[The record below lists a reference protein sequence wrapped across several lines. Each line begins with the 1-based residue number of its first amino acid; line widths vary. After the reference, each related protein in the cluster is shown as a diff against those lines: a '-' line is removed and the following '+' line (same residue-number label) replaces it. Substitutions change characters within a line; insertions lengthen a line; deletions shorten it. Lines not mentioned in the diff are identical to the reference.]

1 MQENEYSIIN
11 RYGDNFTSKT
21 YITNPAIGREEELKK
36 LILVLLTP
44 DKSAILTGK
53 PGIGKPG
60 IGKTAIVEGLAY
72 KIQKDEVPDALK
84 GYEIVKIDTQALVG
98 TVKDTGDT
106 RVQALIDEIKTKEKF
121 ILFVDEIHTLINSN
135 SDNALDFAN
144 MFKTGLGRGD
154 IKVIGATTSN
164 EYERYILKDKAFVRR
179 FTKIEVEEPDR
190 EMTIKILMGTLPKIE
205 KNMNAKLAYTSFI
218 QEKIMAFIVDITKEF
233 NRVYE
238 TEGRYPDI
246 ALTLLTQAFSEAVF
260 DNKQIVT
267 IEHIEKAIKNS
278 TAIYPDVIN
287 KGIVSLR
294 EEFKDL
300 FKQEED
306 LRKDFFKNE

>member
-44 DKSAILTGK
+44 DKSAILT
-53 PGIGKPG
+53 GKPG

-190 EMTIKILMGTLPKIE
+190 EMTIKILIGTLPKIE

-306 LRKDFFKNE
+306 LRKDFLRNE

>member
-53 PGIGKPG
+53 PGIGK
-60 IGKTAIVEGLAY
+60 TAIVEGLAY
-72 KIQKDEVPDALK
+72 KIQKEEVPDALK

-300 FKQEED
+300 FKQEEN
-306 LRKDFFKNE
+306 LRKDFLRNE

>member
-21 YITNPAIGREEELKK
+21 YITNPAIGRKEELKK

-44 DKSAILTGK
+44 DKSAILT
-53 PGIGKPG
+53 GKPG

-306 LRKDFFKNE
+306 LRKDFLRNE

>member
-44 DKSAILTGK
+44 DKSAILT
-53 PGIGKPG
+53 GKPG

-121 ILFVDEIHTLINSN
+121 ILFVDEIHTLINST

>member
-44 DKSAILTGK
+44 DKSSILT
-53 PGIGKPG
+53 GKPG

-106 RVQALIDEIKTKEKF
+106 RVQTLIDEIKTKEKF

-154 IKVIGATTSN
+154 IKVIGATTSY

-190 EMTIKILMGTLPKIE
+190 EMTIKILMCTLPKIE

-306 LRKDFFKNE
+306 LRKDFLRNE

>member
-53 PGIGKPG
+53 PGIGK
-60 IGKTAIVEGLAY
+60 TAIVEGLAY
-72 KIQKDEVPDALK
+72 KIQKEEVPDALK

-164 EYERYILKDKAFVRR
+164 EYDRYILKDKAFVRR

-306 LRKDFFKNE
+306 LRKDFLRNE

>member
-53 PGIGKPG
+53 PGIGK
-60 IGKTAIVEGLAY
+60 TAIVEGLAY
-72 KIQKDEVPDALK
+72 KIQKEEVPDALK

-190 EMTIKILMGTLPKIE
+190 KMTIKILMGTLPKIE

-306 LRKDFFKNE
+306 LRKDFLRNE

>member
-53 PGIGKPG
+53 PGIGK
-60 IGKTAIVEGLAY
+60 TAIVEGLAY
-72 KIQKDEVPDALK
+72 KIQKEEVPDALK
-84 GYEIVKIDTQALVG
+84 GYEIVKIDTQSLVG

-306 LRKDFFKNE
+306 LRKDFLRNE

>member
-44 DKSAILTGK
+44 DKSAILT
-53 PGIGKPG
+53 GKPG

-246 ALTLLTQAFSEAVF
+246 ALTLLTQAFSEAIF

-306 LRKDFFKNE
+306 LRKDFLRNE

>member
-53 PGIGKPG
+53 PGIGK
-60 IGKTAIVEGLAY
+60 TAIVEGLAY
-72 KIQKDEVPDALK
+72 KIQKAEVPDALK

-154 IKVIGATTSN
+154 IKVIGATTSY

-306 LRKDFFKNE
+306 LRKDFLRNE

>member
-53 PGIGKPG
+53 PGIGK
-60 IGKTAIVEGLAY
+60 TAIVEGLAY

-106 RVQALIDEIKTKEKF
+106 RVQTLIDEIKTKEKF

-306 LRKDFFKNE
+306 LRKDFLRNE

>member
-53 PGIGKPG
+53 PGIGK
-60 IGKTAIVEGLAY
+60 TAIVEGLAY
-72 KIQKDEVPDALK
+72 KIQKEEVPDALK

-106 RVQALIDEIKTKEKF
+106 RVQTLIDEIKTKEKF

>member
-53 PGIGKPG
+53 PGIGK
-60 IGKTAIVEGLAY
+60 TAIVEGLAY

-106 RVQALIDEIKTKEKF
+106 RVQVLIDEIKTKEKF

-306 LRKDFFKNE
+306 LRKDFLRNE

>member
-44 DKSAILTGK
+44 DKSAILT
-53 PGIGKPG
+53 GKPG

-190 EMTIKILMGTLPKIE
+190 EMTIKILIGTLPKIE

>member
-21 YITNPAIGREEELKK
+21 YITNPAIGREDELKK
-36 LILVLLTP
+36 LILVLLTA
-44 DKSAILTGK
+44 DKSAILT
-53 PGIGKPG
+53 GKPG

-72 KIQKDEVPDALK
+72 KIQKEEVPDALK

-190 EMTIKILMGTLPKIE
+190 EMTIKILIGTLPKIE

>member
-44 DKSAILTGK
+44 DKSAILT
-53 PGIGKPG
+53 GKPG

-300 FKQEED
+300 FKHEED

>member
-1 MQENEYSIIN
+1 M
-11 RYGDNFTSKT
+11 
-21 YITNPAIGREEELKK
+21 
-36 LILVLLTP
+36 LTP
-44 DKSAILTGK
+44 DKSAILT
-53 PGIGKPG
+53 GKPG

-218 QEKIMAFIVDITKEF
+218 QEK
-233 NRVYE
+233 
-238 TEGRYPDI
+238 
-246 ALTLLTQAFSEAVF
+246 
-260 DNKQIVT
+260 
-267 IEHIEKAIKNS
+267 
-278 TAIYPDVIN
+278 
-287 KGIVSLR
+287 
-294 EEFKDL
+294 
-300 FKQEED
+300 
-306 LRKDFFKNE
+306 

>member
-21 YITNPAIGREEELKK
+21 YITNPAIGREDELKK

-44 DKSAILTGK
+44 DKSAILT
-53 PGIGKPG
+53 GKPG

-135 SDNALDFAN
+135 NALDFAN

-190 EMTIKILMGTLPKIE
+190 EMTIKILIGTLPKIE

-306 LRKDFFKNE
+306 LRKDFLRNE

>member
-44 DKSAILTGK
+44 DKSAILT
-53 PGIGKPG
+53 GKPG

-306 LRKDFFKNE
+306 LRKDFLRNE

>member
-44 DKSAILTGK
+44 DKSAILT
-53 PGIGKPG
+53 GKPG

-135 SDNALDFAN
+135 SDNAFDFAN

-306 LRKDFFKNE
+306 LRKDFLRNE

>member
-21 YITNPAIGREEELKK
+21 YITNPAIGREDELKK

-44 DKSAILTGK
+44 DKSAILT
-53 PGIGKPG
+53 GKPG

-106 RVQALIDEIKTKEKF
+106 RVQALIDGIKTKEKF

>member
-53 PGIGKPG
+53 PGIGK
-60 IGKTAIVEGLAY
+60 TAIVEGLAY
-72 KIQKDEVPDALK
+72 KIQKEEVPDALK

-306 LRKDFFKNE
+306 LRNDFFKNE

>member
-53 PGIGKPG
+53 PGIGK
-60 IGKTAIVEGLAY
+60 TAIVEGLAY

-84 GYEIVKIDTQALVG
+84 GYEIVRIDTQALVG

-306 LRKDFFKNE
+306 LRKDFLRNE